1 MKDWFIFTLPAPYW
15 SMDEINLV
23 LPLLFLFLAH
33 VLALCHKS
41 HFSVLT
47 HPDFSLWKPD
57 LLFSLASYLSSP
69 LSFIFI
75 PNAFRKKASDFLL
88 FPPRPPT
95 GRILGER
102 KDFLFL
108 YTFKS
113 YDFINLKRNMSS
125 LTQHHVLL
133 IKCPIFRRGNNNN
146 EEDGDLRHT

>member
-1 MKDWFIFTLPAPYW
+1 MKDWFIFKLPGLYW
-15 SMDEINLV
+15 SMDKINLV
-23 LPLLFLFLAH
+23 LPFLFVFLAH

-41 HFSVLT
+41 HFSVLI

-69 LSFIFI
+69 LPFIFI

-88 FPPRPPT
+88 FFSLQ
-95 GRILGER
+95 LGER

-125 LTQHHVLL
+125 LT
-133 IKCPIFRRGNNNN
+133 
-146 EEDGDLRHT
+146 